1 MRNPP
6 SISPPPA
13 RRGGVGGVWRSLPPS
28 IKIGGFILA
37 LILLAVLASALN
49 PVDPNATTPDRLAP
63 LSARHPLGTDI
74 LGRDTLARVLAGAAN
89 ALYVGLVAVGIGLVS
104 GLVLGV
110 LAGYFGGGL
119 DQLLSVLLETL
130 YALPALLIAL
140 LLAAIFNPGVTTSMV
155 AIGLAAVPAFARVAR
170 ASVLSVKALPYIEAA
185 RALGMGNLR
194 IMLRHVLPNII
205 GPLVVQASLAFA
217 AAILAEAAL
226 SYLGLG
232 TQPPN
237 PSWGRMLRE
246 AQSYQEL
253 TPFPVIF
260 PGLAIGLAV
269 LGFNLLGDGLRDL
282 LDPRKR
288 A

>member
-1 MRNPP
+1 MRSLN
-6 SISPPPA
+6 A
-13 RRGGVGGVWRSLPPS
+13 ERRTPNAQGLWAKLPPS
-28 IKIGGFILA
+28 VKIGGFILA
-37 LILLAVLASALN
+37 LILLMVVASVLN
-49 PVDPNATTPDRLAP
+49 PVDPNATTPNRLVP
-63 LSARHPLGTDI
+63 PSAAHPLGTDI
-74 LGRDTLARVLAGAAN
+74 LGRDTLARVLAGAEN
-89 ALYVGLVAVGIGLVS
+89 ALYVGLVAVGIGLS
-104 GLVLGV
+104 LGLVLGV
-110 LAGYFGGGL
+110 LAGYFGGWL
-119 DQLLSVLLETL
+119 DQGMSVLLETL

-140 LLAAIFNPGVTTSMV
+140 LFAAIFNPGVTTSMV

-170 ASVLSVKALPYIEAA
+170 ASVLSVKAQPYIEAA
-185 RALGMGNLR
+185 RALGMGHLR
-194 IMLRHVLPNII
+194 IMLRHVLPNIL

-260 PGLAIGLAV
+260 PGMAIGLAV
-269 LGFNLLGDGLRDL
+269 LGFNLLGDGLRDW
-282 LDPRKR
+282 LDPRR
-288 A
+288 RS

>member
-1 MRNPP
+1 MP
-6 SISPPPA
+6 SRIAPTRPS
-13 RRGGVGGVWRSLPPS
+13 RRPSSWAKLPIALKVGS
-28 IKIGGFILA
+28 F
-37 LILLAVLASALN
+37 LILLVLLMVLASSLN
-49 PVDPNATTPDRLAP
+49 PTDPNATTPSRLAP
-63 LSARHPLGTDI
+63 LFSPGHPLGTDI
-74 LGRDTLARVLAGAAN
+74 LGRDTLARVLAGAQN
-89 ALYVGLVAVGIGLVS
+89 ALYVGLIAVGIGLSV
-104 GLVLGV
+104 GLLLGV
-110 LAGYFGGGL
+110 LAGYLGGWL
-119 DQLLSVLLETL
+119 DQILSVLLETL

-170 ASVLSVKALPYIEAA
+170 AGVLSVKALPYIEAA
-185 RALGMGNLR
+185 RALGMGSGR
-194 IMLRHVLPNII
+194 IVLRHVLPNII

-217 AAILAEAAL
+217 VAILAEAAL

-253 TPFPVIF
+253 TPYPVIF

-269 LGFNLLGDGLRDL
+269 LGFNLLGDGLRDY

-288 A
+288 S

>member
-1 MRNPP
+1 MRSLN
-6 SISPPPA
+6 A
-13 RRGGVGGVWRSLPPS
+13 ERRAPKAKSLWAKLPPS
-28 IKIGGFILA
+28 GKIGGFILT
-37 LILLAVLASALN
+37 LILLMVVASALN
-49 PVDPNATTPDRLAP
+49 PVDPNATTPNRLSPPSLA
-63 LSARHPLGTDI
+63 HPLGTDI
-74 LGRDTLARVLAGAAN
+74 LGRDTLARVLAGAEN
-89 ALYVGLVAVGIGLVS
+89 ALYVGLVAVGIGLS
-104 GLVLGV
+104 LGLVLGV
-110 LAGYFGGGL
+110 IAGYFGGWL
-119 DQLLSVLLETL
+119 DQGLSVLLETL

-170 ASVLSVKALPYIEAA
+170 ASVLSVKAQPYIEAA
-185 RALGMGNLR
+185 KALGMGPLR
-194 IMLRHVLPNII
+194 IMLRHVLPNIL

-260 PGLAIGLAV
+260 PGMAIGLAV
-269 LGFNLLGDGLRDL
+269 LGFNLLGDGLRDW
-282 LDPRKR
+282 LDPRQR
-288 A
+288 SQ

>member
-1 MRNPP
+1 MP
-6 SISPPPA
+6 SQVAQAKAFKKPSRWA
-13 RRGGVGGVWRSLPPS
+13 RLPIALRVGAFL
-28 IKIGGFILA
+28 IA
-37 LILLAVLASALN
+37 LILLMVLASALH
-49 PVDPNATTPDRLAP
+49 PTDPNATTPHRLAP
-63 LSARHPLGTDI
+63 ILSPGHPLGTDI
-74 LGRDTLARVLAGAAN
+74 LGRDTLARVLAGAQN
-89 ALYVGLVAVGIGLVS
+89 ALYVGLVAVGIGLS
-104 GLVLGV
+104 AGLLLGV
-110 LAGYFGGGL
+110 LAGYFGGWL
-119 DQLLSVLLETL
+119 DQILLVLLEAL

-170 ASVLSVKALPYIEAA
+170 AGVLSVKALPYIEAA
-185 RALGMGNLR
+185 RALGMGNGR
-194 IMLRHVLPNII
+194 IMLRHVLPNIM

-217 AAILAEAAL
+217 VAILAEAAL

-253 TPFPVIF
+253 TPYPVIF

-269 LGFNLLGDGLRDL
+269 LGFNLLGDGLRDY

-288 A
+288 S

>member
-1 MRNPP
+1 MRSQAVP
-6 SISPPPA
+6 SKTS
-13 RRGGVGGVWRSLPPS
+13 RRSSGWAKLPIALKVGS
-28 IKIGGFILA
+28 F
-37 LILLAVLASALN
+37 LILLVLLMVLASTLN
-49 PVDPNATTPDRLAP
+49 PVDPNATTPHRLAP
-63 LSARHPLGTDI
+63 LFSPGHPLGTDI
-74 LGRDTLARVLAGAAN
+74 LGRDTLARVLAGAQN
-89 ALYVGLVAVGIGLVS
+89 ALYVGLIAVGIGLSV
-104 GLVLGV
+104 GLLLGV
-110 LAGYFGGGL
+110 LAGYLGGWL
-119 DQLLSVLLETL
+119 DQILSVLLEAL

-170 ASVLSVKALPYIEAA
+170 AGVLSVKTLPYIEAA
-185 RALGMGNLR
+185 RALGMGSGR

-217 AAILAEAAL
+217 VAILAEAAL

-253 TPFPVIF
+253 TPYPVIF

-269 LGFNLLGDGLRDL
+269 LGFNLLGDGLRDY

-288 A
+288 S

>member
-1 MRNPP
+1 M
-6 SISPPPA
+6 
-13 RRGGVGGVWRSLPPS
+13 VV
-28 IKIGGFILA
+28 
-37 LILLAVLASALN
+37 ASALN
-49 PVDPNATTPDRLAP
+49 PVDPNATTPNRLSPPSLA
-63 LSARHPLGTDI
+63 HPLGTDI
-74 LGRDTLARVLAGAAN
+74 LGRDTLARVLAGAEN
-89 ALYVGLVAVGIGLVS
+89 ALYVGLVAVGIGLS
-104 GLVLGV
+104 LGLVLGV
-110 LAGYFGGGL
+110 IAGYFGGWL
-119 DQLLSVLLETL
+119 DQGLSVLLETL

-170 ASVLSVKALPYIEAA
+170 ASVLSVKAQPYIEAA
-185 RALGMGNLR
+185 KALGMGPLR
-194 IMLRHVLPNII
+194 IMLRHVLPNIL

-260 PGLAIGLAV
+260 PGMAIGLAV
-269 LGFNLLGDGLRDL
+269 LGFNLLGDGLRDW
-282 LDPRKR
+282 LDPRQR
-288 A
+288 SQ

>member
-1 MRNPP
+1 MRSQVVQAKP
-6 SISPPPA
+6 SKRPSGWA
-13 RRGGVGGVWRSLPPS
+13 KLP
-28 IKIGGFILA
+28 IALRLGAF
-37 LILLAVLASALN
+37 LILLILLMVLASALN
-49 PVDPNATTPDRLAP
+49 PADPNATTPNRLAP
-63 LSARHPLGTDI
+63 ILAEGHPLGTDI
-74 LGRDTLARVLAGAAN
+74 LGRDTLARVLAGAQN
-89 ALYVGLVAVGIGLVS
+89 ALYVGLIAVGIGLSV
-104 GLVLGV
+104 GLLLGV
-110 LAGYFGGGL
+110 LAGYFGGWL
-119 DQLLSVLLETL
+119 DQILSVLLETL
-130 YALPALLIAL
+130 YALPALLMAL

-170 ASVLSVKALPYIEAA
+170 AGVLSVKALPYIEAA
-185 RALGMGNLR
+185 KALGMGNGR
-194 IMLRHVLPNII
+194 ILLRHVLPNIL

-217 AAILAEAAL
+217 VAILAEAAL

-253 TPFPVIF
+253 TPYPVIF

-269 LGFNLLGDGLRDL
+269 LGFNLLGDGLRDY

-288 A
+288 S

>member
-1 MRNPP
+1 MRSLNAEGRTPKAK
-6 SISPPPA
+6 SLWA
-13 RRGGVGGVWRSLPPS
+13 KLPPS
-28 IKIGGFILA
+28 VKIGGFILM
-37 LILLAVLASALN
+37 LILLMVVASLLN
-49 PVDPNATTPDRLAP
+49 PVDPNATTPNRLVP
-63 LSARHPLGTDI
+63 PSLSHPLGTDI
-74 LGRDTLARVLAGAAN
+74 LGRDTLARVLAGAEN
-89 ALYVGLVAVGIGLVS
+89 ALYVGLVAVGIGLS
-104 GLVLGV
+104 LGLVLGV
-110 LAGYFGGGL
+110 LAGYFGGWL
-119 DQLLSVLLETL
+119 DQGLSVLLETL

-155 AIGLAAVPAFARVAR
+155 AIGLAAVPAFARVSR
-170 ASVLSVKALPYIEAA
+170 ASVLSVKAQPYIEAA

-194 IMLRHVLPNII
+194 IMLRHVLPNIL

-260 PGLAIGLAV
+260 PGMAIGLAV
-269 LGFNLLGDGLRDL
+269 LGFNLLGDGLRDW
-282 LDPRKR
+282 LDPRR
-288 A
+288 RS

>member
-1 MRNPP
+1 MP
-6 SISPPPA
+6 SQVAQAKAFKKPSRWA
-13 RRGGVGGVWRSLPPS
+13 RLPIALRVGAFL
-28 IKIGGFILA
+28 IA
-37 LILLAVLASALN
+37 LILLMVLASALH
-49 PVDPNATTPDRLAP
+49 PTDPNATTPHRLAP
-63 LSARHPLGTDI
+63 ILSPGHPLGTDI
-74 LGRDTLARVLAGAAN
+74 LGRDTLARVLAGAQN
-89 ALYVGLVAVGIGLVS
+89 ALYVGLVAVGIGLSV
-104 GLVLGV
+104 GLLLGV
-110 LAGYFGGGL
+110 LAGYFGGWL
-119 DQLLSVLLETL
+119 DQVLSVLLEAL

-155 AIGLAAVPAFARVAR
+155 AIGLSAVPAFARVAR
-170 ASVLSVKALPYIEAA
+170 ASVLSVKTLPYIEAA
-185 RALGMGNLR
+185 RALGMGNGR
-194 IMLRHVLPNII
+194 IMLRHVLPNIM

-217 AAILAEAAL
+217 VAILAEAAL

-253 TPFPVIF
+253 TPYPVIF

-269 LGFNLLGDGLRDL
+269 LGFNLLGDGLRDY

-288 A
+288 S

>member
-1 MRNPP
+1 MASRAVQ
-6 SISPPPA
+6 SPTTKRKGWFA
-13 RRGGVGGVWRSLPPS
+13 QLP
-28 IKIGGFILA
+28 ITLKIGGFVLA
-37 LILLAVLASALN
+37 VILLMVVISAVY
-49 PVDPNATTPDRLAP
+49 PIDPNANSTNRLVPPGTPGHL
-63 LSARHPLGTDI
+63 LGTDL
-74 LGRDTLARVLAGAAN
+74 LGRDTLSRVLGGASN
-89 ALYVGLVAVGIGLVS
+89 ALYVGIIAVGIGLS
-104 GLVLGV
+104 LGLVIGV
-110 LAGYFGGGL
+110 LSGFFGGWL
-119 DQLLSVLLETL
+119 DQVFAVFTETL

-140 LLAAIFNPGVTTSMV
+140 LFAAIFNPGITTSMV
-155 AIGLAAVPAFARVAR
+155 AIGLAAVPAFARLSR

-185 RALGMGNLR
+185 RALGISNLR

-217 AAILAEAAL
+217 GAILAEAAL

-260 PGLAIGLAV
+260 PGIAIGIAV
-269 LGFNLLGDGLRDL
+269 LGFNLLGDGLRDF

-288 A
+288 S

>member
-1 MRNPP
+1 MPDRAVPAKPFKKP
-6 SISPPPA
+6 SGWA
-13 RRGGVGGVWRSLPPS
+13 RLPIALRVGA
-28 IKIGGFILA
+28 F
-37 LILLAVLASALN
+37 LILLILLMVLASALN
-49 PVDPNATTPDRLAP
+49 PTDPNATTPNRLAP
-63 LSARHPLGTDI
+63 IFSPGHPLGTDI
-74 LGRDTLARVLAGAAN
+74 LGRDTLARVLAGAQN
-89 ALYVGLVAVGIGLVS
+89 ALYVGLVAVGIGLS
-104 GLVLGV
+104 AGLLLGV
-110 LAGYFGGGL
+110 LAGYFGGWL
-119 DQLLSVLLETL
+119 DQILSVLLEAL

-170 ASVLSVKALPYIEAA
+170 AGVLSVKALPYIEAA
-185 RALGMGNLR
+185 RALGMGHGR
-194 IMLRHVLPNII
+194 IMLKHVLPNII

-217 AAILAEAAL
+217 VAILAEAAL

-253 TPFPVIF
+253 TPYPVIF

-269 LGFNLLGDGLRDL
+269 LGFNLLGDGLRDY

-288 A
+288 S